1 MYVKDE
7 NGNIRTITIIAGSLP
22 EGFEEVEVPE
32 ELQSEELR
40 FLEAVEVPAVEY
52 VAPVEAVEAQEA
64 QPEKWIKEGEED
76 SLVDPEDE
84 TWTYVPAVEAV
95 EAVDAVEE
103 VLAVPAYYKVQK
115 RSTADRDRRNDVL
128 NALRAARKPLLDQA
142 DIEINKIMDAGLDAS
157 VMRIYRQALRD
168 VTSTYIKV
176 DGDPKVAVDTIDLE
190 NFNWPQKPE

>member
-1 MYVKDE
+1 MFVRDQD
-7 NGNIRTITIIAGSLP
+7 NNIYKITMIAGALP
-22 EGFEEVEVPE
+22 EGFEEIDVPQ

-40 FLEAVEVPAVEY
+40 FLEAVLVPAVEY
-52 VAPVEAVEAQEA
+52 VAPVEAVEAVEA

-84 TWTYVPAVEAV
+84 TWIYIPAVEAV
-95 EAVDAVEE
+95 DAVEAVEE

-115 RSTADRDRRNDVL
+115 RSTADRDRRNDIL
-128 NALRAARKPLLDQA
+128 NALRAARKPLLDEA

-157 VMRIYRQALRD
+157 AMRAYRQALRD
-168 VTSTYIKV
+168 VTSSYIKV